1 MKDILREL
9 VCRLVVNA
17 VKKLPKD
24 MVTGF
29 YTHEAHN
36 SKTGEKIGLDVGG
49 YIGHTLL
56 SSLDIIFV
64 KCRLWSST
72 FSLEQ
77 MPTDLKA
84 VGHLV

>member
-1 MKDILREL
+1 M
-9 VCRLVVNA
+9 VNA

-24 MVTGF
+24 MITGF

-49 YIGHTLL
+49 YVGHTLL

-64 KCRLWSST
+64 KCRLVFYVLST
-72 FSLEQ
+72 